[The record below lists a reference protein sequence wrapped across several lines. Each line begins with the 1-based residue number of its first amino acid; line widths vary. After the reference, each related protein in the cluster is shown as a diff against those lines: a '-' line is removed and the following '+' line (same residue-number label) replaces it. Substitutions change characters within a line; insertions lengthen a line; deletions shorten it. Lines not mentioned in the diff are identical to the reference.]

1 MPLICMLELR
11 GLYFYSQF
19 TKKKF
24 LQKQKA
30 FLEAK
35 RSDKHKWEIKV

>member
-1 MPLICMLELR
+1 MLELR
-11 GLYFYSQF
+11 DLYFYSQF
-19 TKKKF
+19 RKKEL

-35 RSDKHKWEIKV
+35 QSDYHKRETEV